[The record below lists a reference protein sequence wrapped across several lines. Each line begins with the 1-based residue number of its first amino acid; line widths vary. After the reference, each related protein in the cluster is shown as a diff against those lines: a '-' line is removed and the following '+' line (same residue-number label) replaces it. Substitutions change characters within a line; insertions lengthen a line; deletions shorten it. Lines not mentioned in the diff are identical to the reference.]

1 MHAIEKY
8 ARRNR
13 RKSTRVVSPEAIRA
27 DANMT
32 VHVYAREWFRL
43 ARRVKAHNITVEQ
56 EEAYPFHGTARG
68 EKDTLRVTQP

>member
-8 ARRNR
+8 ARGGR

-32 VHVYAREWFRL
+32 VYVYARKWFRL
-43 ARRVKAHNITVEQ
+43 ARGVKAHNITVEQ
-56 EEAYPFHGTARG
+56 EEAHPFYGLSPAASARR
-68 EKDTLRVTQP
+68 TP